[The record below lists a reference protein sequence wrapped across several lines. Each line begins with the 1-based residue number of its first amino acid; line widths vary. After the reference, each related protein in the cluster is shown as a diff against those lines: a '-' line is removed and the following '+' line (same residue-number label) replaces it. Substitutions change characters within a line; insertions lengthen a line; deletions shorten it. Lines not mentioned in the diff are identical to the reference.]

1 MIGPFELRRVRRQVN
16 STPRAAGRRS
26 VRRLRPV
33 GGFRG
38 LIATVPHVE
47 LRQQNID
54 RLSGGTF
61 DVLVIGGGINGAV
74 TAAALAAR
82 DISVAMVER
91 SDFASF
97 TSQESSNLIWGGF
110 KYLENYELKLVWDL
124 CTSRNL
130 MMKSYPSRIKE
141 IDFLAT
147 LDQTAPFP
155 VALAALGSVG
165 YWGIGRF
172 ATKSPRF
179 YTAKGIEKAEPLVNT
194 ATAKGGIRYADAY
207 LPDNDA
213 RFVWEYV
220 RTALDDGATAV
231 NYCSVDKAEQ
241 VDGGW
246 KVEVTDTISGEVHTV
261 SAKAI
266 VNAAGPFVDGLN
278 DDMDLQTEHR
288 IVYSKGIH
296 LIVPKLTEAER
307 VLAFFDDTGRL
318 FYVIPMAHRSVIG
331 TTDTRTDNPSEG
343 VLDEDRDFLL
353 EQINA
358 RLDLDTPLTKA
369 DIISERCGVRPLV
382 VKNDGNDRTD
392 VDWTSLSRKHEIETD
407 KEKKIITI
415 FGGKLTDCLNVGDE
429 ITEELASIGIKGRKA
444 ARDWF
449 GEPGQAEWETFLAA
463 ATVVGL
469 DRRPDVEHADTVAE
483 VVWRRHGRAAHRVL
497 ELIAEDPTL
506 AEPALANS
514 DLLRA
519 ELPVMAEREMIVR
532 PDDFLRRRTKLA
544 LITHRD
550 DLGADPGMA
559 EVNATFGF

>member
-1 MIGPFELRRVRRQVN
+1 MGRGDERLVRSMSLVG
-16 STPRAAGRRS
+16 SFSMPIAS
-26 VRRLRPV
+26 VLP
-33 GGFRG
+33 
-38 LIATVPHVE
+38 VE
-47 LRQQNID
+47 LRQQNLD

-61 DVLVIGGGINGAV
+61 DVFVIGGGINGAV
-74 TAAALAAR
+74 TAASLAAR
-82 DISVAMVER
+82 GISVAVVER

-130 MMKSYPSRIKE
+130 MMKSYPTRIKE

-147 LDQTAPFP
+147 LDKTAPFP
-155 VALAALGSVG
+155 VALAALGSIG

-172 ATKSPRF
+172 ATKGPRF
-179 YTAKGIEKAEPLVNT
+179 YTAKGIEKTEPLANT
-194 ATAKGGIRYADAY
+194 TTAKGGIRYADAY

-220 RTALDDGATAV
+220 RMALDEGATAV
-231 NYCSVDKAEQ
+231 NYCSVDNAEQ
-241 VDGGW
+241 TSDGW
-246 KVEVTDTISGEVHTV
+246 TVSVTDTISGDTHSV

-278 DDMDLQTEHR
+278 DDLELETEHR

-296 LIVPKLTEAER
+296 LVVPKLTEAER

-331 TTDTRTDNPSEG
+331 TTDTRTENPSEG

-382 VKNDGNDRTD
+382 VKNDGNDQAD

-407 KEKKIITI
+407 KAKKVITI

-429 ITEELASIGIKGRKA
+429 IAEELESIGITGTEA
-444 ARDWF
+444 AEDWF
-449 GEPGQAEWETFLAA
+449 GEPGQAEWDAFFAA
-463 ATVVGL
+463 ATAVGL
-469 DRRPDVEHADTVAE
+469 GRKPEVERADTMAE

-497 ELIAEDPTL
+497 ELIAEDPAM
-506 AEPALANS
+506 AEPVLANS

-519 ELPVMAEREMIVR
+519 ELPLMAEREMIVR

-559 EVNATFGF
+559 EVNEAFGF

>member
-1 MIGPFELRRVRRQVN
+1 MGP
-16 STPRAAGRRS
+16 AAS
-26 VRRLRPV
+26 VRSIRPI
-33 GGFRG
+33 GSNPYA
-38 LIATVPHVE
+38 IATVPPVE
-47 LRQQNID
+47 LRQQNLD
-54 RLSGGTF
+54 RLSGGSF
-61 DVLVIGGGINGAV
+61 DVLIIGGGINGAV
-74 TAAALAAR
+74 TAASLAAR
-82 DISVAMVER
+82 GISAAMVER

-130 MMKSYPSRIKE
+130 MMKSYPTRIKE

-147 LDQTAPFP
+147 LDKTAPFP

-165 YWGIGRF
+165 YWGFGRF
-172 ATKSPRF
+172 ATKGPRF

-194 ATAKGGIRYADAY
+194 STAKGGIRYADAY
-207 LPDNDA
+207 LPDNDS
-213 RFVWEYV
+213 RFVWDYV
-220 RTALDDGATAV
+220 RIALDHGATAV
-231 NYCSVDKAEQ
+231 NYCSVDKAERNGDLWS
-241 VDGGW
+241 VA
-246 KVEVTDTISGEVHTV
+246 VTDTVSGEQHSV

-278 DDMDLQTEHR
+278 EGMELETEHR

-296 LIVPKLTEAER
+296 LIVPKLSENER

-331 TTDTRTDNPSEG
+331 TTDTRTDNPAEG

-382 VKNDGNDRTD
+382 VKNDGNDQID

-407 KEKKIITI
+407 KAKKVITI

-429 ITEELASIGIKGRKA
+429 IAEELKSIGITGTRASK
-444 ARDWF
+444 DWF
-449 GEPGQAEWETFLAA
+449 GEPGQAEWDAFFEA
-463 ATVVGL
+463 ATAVGL
-469 DRRPDVEHADTVAE
+469 DRAPEVEQADTMAE

-497 ELIAEDPTL
+497 ELIIEDPAL
-506 AEPALANS
+506 AQPALANS

-519 ELPVMAEREMIVR
+519 ELPIMAEREMIVR

-544 LITHRD
+544 MITHRD

-559 EVNATFGF
+559 EINATFGF

>member
-1 MIGPFELRRVRRQVN
+1 M
-16 STPRAAGRRS
+16 
-26 VRRLRPV
+26 
-33 GGFRG
+33 
-38 LIATVPHVE
+38 E
-47 LRQQNID
+47 LRQQNLD
-54 RLSGGTF
+54 RLSGGSY
-61 DVLVIGGGINGAV
+61 DVLIIGGGINGAV

-82 DISVAMVER
+82 GISAAVVER

-97 TSQESSNLIWGGF
+97 TSQESSNLVWGGF

-130 MMKSYPSRIKE
+130 MMKSYPTRIKE

-147 LDQTAPFP
+147 LDKTAPFP

-172 ATKSPRF
+172 ATKAPRF
-179 YTAKGIEKAEPLVNT
+179 YSAKGIEKTEPLVNT
-194 ATAKGGIRYADAY
+194 TTAKGGIRYADAY

-220 RTALDDGATAV
+220 RIALDHGATAV

-241 VDGGW
+241 TADGW
-246 KVEVTDTISGEVHTV
+246 TVAVTDTISGEAHSV

-278 DDMDLQTEHR
+278 NDMELETEHR

-296 LIVPKLTEAER
+296 LVVPKLSETER

-331 TTDTRTDNPSEG
+331 TTDTRTENPAEG

-358 RLDLDTPLTKA
+358 RLDLETQLTKA

-382 VKNDGNDRTD
+382 VKNDGNDQAD

-407 KEKKIITI
+407 KAKKVITI
-415 FGGKLTDCLNVGDE
+415 FGGKITDCLNVGDE
-429 ITEELASIGIKGRKA
+429 IAEELESIGITGTTA
-444 ARDWF
+444 AADWF
-449 GEPGQAEWETFLAA
+449 GEPGQEEWDAFLAKA
-463 ATVVGL
+463 SVAGL
-469 DRRPDVEHADTVAE
+469 DRAPDVERADTMAE
-483 VVWRRHGRAAHRVL
+483 VVWRRHGKAAQQVL
-497 ELIAEDPTL
+497 DLIAEDPSL
-506 AEPALANS
+506 AEPVLANS
-514 DLLRA
+514 DVLRA
-519 ELPVMAEREMIVR
+519 ELLVMAEREMIVQ

-544 LITHRD
+544 LITRRD

-559 EVNATFGF
+559 EVNAAFGF